1 MKNWRKL
8 CSLLLVG
15 VLAFSMVACGS
26 KDEGADVAGEDD
38 GSVETPV
45 DEIEDTG
52 YYSVLTGL
60 PVETEEETHLRPIA
74 IMTENTKV
82 ALPQY
87 GLNQAG
93 VLYECPVEGG
103 ITRMM
108 AIYDQKTAF
117 SLKQIGNVRSCRPY
131 YAFIASEYDAIYV
144 HFGQSIQGLTLLE
157 TCIVDNLSGLDG
169 AVDTAVFFRTSDK
182 SAPHNAY
189 TSGVY
194 YMLVESLKKETIKY
208 LVDYMVL
215 VHL

>member
-1 MKNWRKL
+1 MKNWRRL
-8 CSLLLVG
+8 MGLLLVG
-15 VLAFSMVACGS
+15 AMTCSMMACG
-26 KDEGADVAGEDD
+26 KQETAEEPAEDVVAEEDD
-38 GSVETPV
+38 
-45 DEIEDTG
+45 IYNNMEDTG
-52 YYSVLTGL
+52 FYSVLTGL

-108 AIYDQKTAF
+108 AIYDQKTAL

-144 HFGQSIQGLTLLE
+144 HCRQLEWFGRCG
-157 TCIVDNLSGLDG
+157 
-169 AVDTAVFFRTSDK
+169 
-182 SAPHNAY
+182 
-189 TSGVY
+189 
-194 YMLVESLKKETIKY
+194 
-208 LVDYMVL
+208 
-215 VHL
+215 